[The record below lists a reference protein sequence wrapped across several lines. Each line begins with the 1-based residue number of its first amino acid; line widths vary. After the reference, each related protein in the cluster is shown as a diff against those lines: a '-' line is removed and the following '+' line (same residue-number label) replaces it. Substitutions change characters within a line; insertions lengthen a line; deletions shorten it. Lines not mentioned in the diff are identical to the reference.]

1 MSSATRPS
9 SGPVAIVAGGGSGI
23 GFATATLLAER
34 GFTTYIFDSDV
45 SGVGDEVRSGAFAAI
60 GVDVSDSSAV
70 AAAVGQVAAA
80 HGRIDVLVNS
90 AGVLRWGGTTDTSEE
105 DWDLVLAVN
114 LKGAW
119 LLSREVASVMKRQ
132 QSGSIINVASNMAVR
147 GVANQLAYS
156 ASKGGVVALTKSMAV
171 DLGPSGIRVNCINP
185 GHIHTPM
192 GDSASKRLG
201 LTDEGIQQKYPLQR
215 IGEADEVAQMIAFVA
230 SDSASFVTG
239 AVIAVD
245 GGNTA

>member
-1 MSSATRPS
+1 VTSATQPPS
-9 SGPVAIVAGGGSGI
+9 GQVAIVAGGGSGI
-23 GFATATLLAER
+23 GYATATLLAER
-34 GFTTYIFDSDV
+34 GFSTYVFDSNV
-45 SGVGDEVRSGAFAAI
+45 SKVGDDVQSGRLGAI
-60 GVDVSDSSAV
+60 VVDVSDSSAV
-70 AAAVGQVAAA
+70 ADAVGQVDAA

-114 LKGAW
+114 LKGTW

-132 QSGSIINVASNMAVR
+132 QSGSIVNVASNMAVK
-147 GVANQLAYS
+147 GVANQVAYS

-171 DLGPSGIRVNCINP
+171 DLGPSGIRVNCVNP

-192 GDSASKRLG
+192 GDSASQRLG
-201 LTDEGIQQKYPLQR
+201 LTSEGIREKYPLQR
-215 IGEADEVAQMIAFVA
+215 IGEADEVAQTIAFVA
-230 SDSASFVTG
+230 SGSASFVTG